1 MYVPTR
7 FLRCPQVQLAPLG
20 CLVFSAEQFAT
31 LMACHGVLVRH
42 MFSKRP
48 YCAAAAVAAA
58 EARWGK
64 ADQQQP
70 QGDDGAQ
77 ATTAA
82 AGEAGG
88 GGPSSQLPTAAPGAP
103 PDPDPVRELVLGI
116 LNRAVL
122 LHDGAPLLARHEE
135 PEPPEPE
142 SLAFLLAPTL
152 LGEASLA
159 GSKQQEARAAAGL
172 AAAFHGWA
180 HAVYALLL
188 VDEPDDT
195 RGVLCQSM

>member
-7 FLRCPQVQLAPLG
+7 FLRCPQIQLAPLG

-48 YCAAAAVAAA
+48 YCGAAAVAAA

-70 QGDDGAQ
+70 QGDGGAAAAQPRAQQAPGSQ

-82 AGEAGG
+82 AGGAGG
-88 GGPSSQLPTAAPGAP
+88 GGPSSQLPTAAPGAQ

-122 LHDGAPLLARHEE
+122 LHDGVPLLPRHEE
-135 PEPPEPE
+135 PELPEPE

-152 LGEASLA
+152 LGEACWWY
-159 GSKQQEARAAAGL
+159 SKRQEARGRCCATSSLAWMGL
-172 AAAFHGWA
+172 ACSTCTAA
-180 HAVYALLL
+180 
-188 VDEPDDT
+188 
-195 RGVLCQSM
+195 C